1 MTEWQDFI
9 GKTMVQHDVLTA
21 ALAQRHGATLDLPV
35 ADGGALPG
43 IHWCLCLPEAATAEL
58 GPDGHPRRDIAGSF
72 LPPIPLPRR
81 MWASSS
87 VEFIAPVPVGAEVVR
102 TSTIADIAEK
112 TGGSGRLVFVTVEHV
127 TRVGGTEAVRE
138 KQNIVYREAVVARAA
153 GGAVTPPPP
162 TPPLKGTGEEWASPI
177 ALLAGGE
184 WPFAR
189 TLVPTE
195 PLLLRF
201 SALTFNA
208 HRIHY
213 DLPYARD
220 EEGYP
225 GLVVHGP
232 LTATLLL
239 NHATAL
245 AGQAIKRFSFRGASP
260 AFCGEP
266 LTLGARREGDAI
278 ALTAINGADQ
288 TVMTGEAEL

>member
-1 MTEWQDFI
+1 LSEWQDFI
-9 GKTMVQHDVLTA
+9 GKSMVQRDVLTPG
-21 ALAQRHGATLDLPV
+21 LAQRHAATIDLPLESD
-35 ADGGALPG
+35 AALPG

-58 GPDGHPRRDIAGSF
+58 GPDGHPRRDIPGSF

-87 VEFIAPVPVGAEVVR
+87 VEFLAAIPVGAAVER
-102 TSTIADIAEK
+102 TSTIADIASK
-112 TGGSGRLVFVTVEHV
+112 SGNSGHLVFVTVEHV
-127 TRVGGTEAVRE
+127 TQADGAEAVRE
-138 KQNIVYREAVVARAA
+138 KQNIVYREATSAA
-153 GGAVTPPPP
+153 PAFLAPRGGDA
-162 TPPLKGTGEEWASPI
+162 PLDA
-177 ALLAGGE
+177 GE
-184 WPFAR
+184 WPEQR
-189 TLVPTE
+189 KLVPLE

-220 EEGYP
+220 EEGYA

-239 NHATAL
+239 NHATAVL
-245 AGQAIKRFSFRGASP
+245 GAPVRRFSFRGASP

-266 LTLGARREGDAI
+266 LTLAARRDGDRLVLA
-278 ALTAINGADQ
+278 AINGEGQ
-288 TVMTGEAEL
+288 VVMTGEAAI